1 MPPLSGKEGSGDD
14 WESCMN
20 MSSADNRFREQVAT
34 RTTKESPHPQAS
46 VQTFC
51 RELRSVFEEALSWVR
66 EYRQQLQALRHER
79 MHLLHSHHKKC
90 WSSATEAELQGE
102 AGGTPCGEKIWIHK
116 YLRRSFQH
124 HTVTSCSTIETQSV
138 CSTKNILFAPRAV
151 VFRWFCARFLERN
164 LTRGTLGR
172 LANILFLQVVMST
185 NPTLTYSSLWTR
197 SSGDSNRFPALNI
210 CHSHLVRD
218 ATCPK
223 SDADRRPQRRNFTSK
238 LLELRKHWL

>member
-1 MPPLSGKEGSGDD
+1 M
-14 WESCMN
+14 
-20 MSSADNRFREQVAT
+20 
-34 RTTKESPHPQAS
+34 
-46 VQTFC
+46 
-51 RELRSVFEEALSWVR
+51 FEEALSWAR
-66 EYRQQLQALRHER
+66 ECRQQLQALRHER
-79 MHLLHSHHKKC
+79 MQLLHSHHKKC

-197 SSGDSNRFPALNI
+197 SSGDSNHYPASNS
-210 CHSHLVRD
+210 CHSSLVREGR
-218 ATCPK
+218 
-223 SDADRRPQRRNFTSK
+223 SDETSPGNYWNFASIGFCHSFVSTVTPGSGCTAGTAQISHNMKFIDSLRPS
-238 LLELRKHWL
+238 RKCR